1 MTRYAVIVNRPG
13 YLPDYMD
20 DLDDFDDID
29 DAARYGAELISD
41 RADRAQ
47 TTRGDMD
54 RWRDVL
60 RTGAALYFDDE
71 IDGQEYAVQIHEV
84 TA

>member
-29 DAARYGAELISD
+29 DAVAAAVAEIEDSCSID
-41 RADRAQ
+41 SMHY
-47 TTRGDMD
+47 RGD
-54 RWRDVL
+54 WQSAL
-60 RTGAALYFDDE
+60 REMGPVYFTDDL
-71 IDGQEYAVQIHEV
+71 DGQVYVIQIHEV